1 MFYFRILR
9 PDVTRLLFELR
20 VDQVVVREDL
30 VPLFLRE
37 HLLFVDDEFMQG
49 LAGEEAFASD
59 VRAGLIAEVGLENR
73 DDAERAHHEVFA
85 VLGVDNDAVNALFTQ
100 SVAGVRQNLHLHIQS
115 EGDDRFHHVQFKLA
129 GGGGKHDGGVETDG
143 EERSLIRHF
152 RDNRIDLARHDRAA
166 RLELG
171 QNDFAKAGTRA
182 GGQETQVIADLRE
195 LDGEALAG
203 RREGDIGAAVGRGG
217 DQVVAV
223 DERDARQFSE
233 ALDSLGRVFR
243 MAGNRR
249 ADGGGAEVHDL
260 EVFLSFTDR
269 LDFVADRGAPA
280 VEFLSEGHRNGVLQ
294 VGTAHLEDILRLF
307 CLLVEAGDEVL
318 NGLHED
324 VGAKDQ
330 REVKSRRIRVVC
342 RLAEVGVV
350 VRGDL
355 LVTLREAKVFASEVA
370 DNFVAVH
377 VRGRAGTTLEPVSD
391 ELIVVLA
398 GDELVA
404 GPHERIGN
412 ISRDRAEFLVRERS
426 GLLHI
431 SEGDGKERFLRHR
444 HFRDVE
450 ILLAAHRLDAVVD
463 VIRDLEGTKEVVF
476 NTGHVYAPQYVLSEI
491 SAFGSAFIRF
501 VLNLWIQSNF

>member
-9 PDVTRLLFELR
+9 PDVTRLLLELR

-59 VRAGLIAEVGLENR
+59 VRAGLVAEVGLENR

-217 DQVVAV
+217 DQVIAV
-223 DERDARQFSE
+223 DKRDARQFSE

-330 REVKSRRIRVVC
+330 R
-342 RLAEVGVV
+342 
-350 VRGDL
+350 
-355 LVTLREAKVFASEVA
+355 
-370 DNFVAVH
+370 
-377 VRGRAGTTLEPVSD
+377 
-391 ELIVVLA
+391 
-398 GDELVA
+398 
-404 GPHERIGN
+404 
-412 ISRDRAEFLVRERS
+412 
-426 GLLHI
+426 
-431 SEGDGKERFLRHR
+431 
-444 HFRDVE
+444 
-450 ILLAAHRLDAVVD
+450 
-463 VIRDLEGTKEVVF
+463 
-476 NTGHVYAPQYVLSEI
+476 
-491 SAFGSAFIRF
+491 
-501 VLNLWIQSNF
+501 

>member
-1 MFYFRILR
+1 
-9 PDVTRLLFELR
+9 
-20 VDQVVVREDL
+20 
-30 VPLFLRE
+30 
-37 HLLFVDDEFMQG
+37 
-49 LAGEEAFASD
+49 
-59 VRAGLIAEVGLENR
+59 
-73 DDAERAHHEVFA
+73 
-85 VLGVDNDAVNALFTQ
+85 
-100 SVAGVRQNLHLHIQS
+100 
-115 EGDDRFHHVQFKLA
+115 
-129 GGGGKHDGGVETDG
+129 
-143 EERSLIRHF
+143 
-152 RDNRIDLARHDRAA
+152 
-166 RLELG
+166 
-171 QNDFAKAGTRA
+171 
-182 GGQETQVIADLRE
+182 
-195 LDGEALAG
+195 
-203 RREGDIGAAVGRGG
+203 
-217 DQVVAV
+217 
-223 DERDARQFSE
+223 
-233 ALDSLGRVFR
+233 

-307 CLLVEAGDEVL
+307 CLLVEAGDEVF

-355 LVTLREAKVFASEVA
+355 LVTLCEAKVFASEVA